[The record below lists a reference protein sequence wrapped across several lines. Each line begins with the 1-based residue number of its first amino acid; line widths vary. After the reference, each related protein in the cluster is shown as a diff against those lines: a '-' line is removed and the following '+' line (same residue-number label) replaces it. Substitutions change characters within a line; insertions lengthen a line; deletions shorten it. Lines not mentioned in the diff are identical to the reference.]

1 MRILL
6 VEDDETIA
14 AIVSKF
20 LQKQHYVLDIA
31 IDGELGWDFVEA
43 YTYDLILLDVMLPKL
58 DGMSLCRKIRNAG
71 LQMPILLLTAKQT
84 SDDKVM
90 GLDVGADD
98 YLVKPFDLKE
108 LAARIRAL
116 LRRGGSILAPL
127 LEWGDL
133 YLDPSSCLTTYRG
146 RAINLSNKEYSLLEL
161 FLRNS
166 RRILNRNMILD
177 HLWAGEDV
185 PTEDTVKA
193 HIKGLRR
200 KFRAIG
206 APEDLIENIYGIG
219 YRLKALNSSVDRIT
233 PQIILAGLTND
244 LEHYLENRLASC
256 LLTFSNTSSTTLAS
270 LEEGNWQLLVLDQML
285 LTPQIVKVLNDA
297 YSRLKQSNQLIIY
310 CLESDGVKYLPQK
323 ILGQLLF
330 YPFEAQELVHIIAEN
345 LSLSLPPETLEE
357 TPKQNL
363 AQNLTQLTSI
373 SLPEPSPLLDIAT
386 QRLHDRPPTPEL
398 ESNIAALWDKFKD
411 KIHQRL
417 VVLET
422 AKTAYLEGEITPEL
436 QEQVIS
442 ESHKLA
448 GSLGT
453 FGFPLGTQL
462 ARKIE
467 DLFLENPNLSALQQ
481 QKFIKLLAHLQEVVQ
496 SPPISAA
503 SKIQDAKT
511 PKIALNNFSFYGSNP
526 HLLIVEDDQ
535 ELAQGLAL
543 EASSWGM
550 QVEVIHSISQ
560 ARLAI
565 AAHPPNLV
573 LLDLVFPEAEET
585 GLQLL
590 QELSSAILPIPAIVL
605 TLRDSFPSRLEVA
618 RLGGCGFLAK
628 PITPPQ
634 VMQSVV
640 QVLQQNYLGHFK
652 VMVVDDDPT
661 IFETLVMYLKA
672 SELQLVNLEDPRNFW
687 ETLESSAPD
696 LLILDINMPYING
709 IELCRVIRNDPYWSS
724 LPVLFISSQDD
735 KSTVQQV
742 FGVGADDFIS
752 KPLSEN
758 AVVTRVLNR
767 LQRLNVMRSLSEV
780 DLLTGMANRRKFTV
794 DWERS
799 LRLAMRNVESLC
811 LAILDLDNFK
821 VVNDRYGHEMG
832 DRVLQ
837 EVGRLLLRSF
847 RQEDLVARW
856 GGEEF
861 IVSWYGITKE
871 VASQRLEK
879 VLTDIRAL
887 EFTAKNGQTFG
898 ITFSAGIVQYPED
911 GDKFPLLYHRADHLL
926 YQAKQMGR
934 DRILYA

>member
-14 AIVSKF
+14 AIVSDF

-31 IDGELGWDFVEA
+31 IDGELGWDFVDT

-58 DGMSLCRKIRNAG
+58 DGMNLCRKIRDAG
-71 LQMPILLLTAKQT
+71 LQMPILLLTARQT

-116 LRRGGSILAPL
+116 LRRGGSTLAPL

-133 YLDPSSCLTTYRG
+133 YLDPSSCLVTYKG

-166 RRILNRNMILD
+166 RRILNRSMILD

-185 PTEDTVKA
+185 PMEDTVKA

-244 LEHYLENRLASC
+244 LEHYLEESLASC
-256 LLTFSNTSSTTLAS
+256 LLTFSNTSSATLAS

-285 LTPQIVKVLNDA
+285 LTPQIVKVLNNA
-297 YSRLKQSNQLIIY
+297 YSRLKQGNQLIIY
-310 CLESDGVKYLPQK
+310 CLERDGVEYLPRK

-330 YPFEAQELVHIIAEN
+330 YPFEAPELVHIIAEN

-357 TPKQNL
+357 TPKQNS
-363 AQNLTQLTSI
+363 AQNLTQLPSI
-373 SLPEPSPLLDIAT
+373 SPPEPSPLP
-386 QRLHDRPPTPEL
+386 DRPPTSEL
-398 ESNIAALWDKFKD
+398 ESNIATLWDKFKD

-436 QEQVIS
+436 QQQVIS
-442 ESHKLA
+442 EAHKLA

-467 DLFLENPNLSALQQ
+467 DIFLENPNLSDLHQQ
-481 QKFIKLLAHLQEVVQ
+481 EFIKLLEHLQELLQ
-496 SPPISAA
+496 SPPPSAA
-503 SKIQDAKT
+503 SEIRETKI
-511 PKIALNNFSFYGSNP
+511 PEIALNNFSFYGSNP
-526 HLLIVEDDQ
+526 HLLVVEDDQ

-550 QVEVIHSISQ
+550 QVEVIHCISQ

-565 AAHPPNLV
+565 AAHPPDLV
-573 LLDLVFPEAEET
+573 LLDIVFPEAEET

-590 QELSSAILPIPAIVL
+590 QELSNAIPPIPAIVL

-628 PITPPQ
+628 PITPNQ

-661 IFETLVMYLKA
+661 IFETLVMYLK
-672 SELQLVNLEDPRNFW
+672 SSKLQLVYLEDPRNFW

-709 IELCRVIRNDPYWSS
+709 IELCRVIRNDPHWSS
-724 LPVLFISSQDD
+724 LPVLFISNQADRA
-735 KSTVQQV
+735 TVQQV

-752 KPLSEN
+752 KPLSEDT
-758 AVVTRVLNR
+758 VVTRILNR
-767 LQRLNVMRSLSEV
+767 LQRLNMMRSLSEV
-780 DLLTGMANRRKFTV
+780 DLLTGMANRRKFTS

-799 LRLAMRNVESLC
+799 LRLAMRNAESLC

-871 VASQRLEK
+871 EASQRLEK

-911 GDKFPLLYHRADHLL
+911 GDKFPPLYHRADHLL

>member
-14 AIVSKF
+14 AIVSDF

-31 IDGELGWDFVEA
+31 IDGELGWDFVDT

-58 DGMSLCRKIRNAG
+58 DGMNLCRKIRDAG
-71 LQMPILLLTAKQT
+71 LQMPILLLTARQT

-116 LRRGGSILAPL
+116 LRRGGSTLAPL

-133 YLDPSSCLTTYRG
+133 YLDPSSCLVTYKG

-166 RRILNRNMILD
+166 RRILNRSMILD

-185 PTEDTVKA
+185 PMEDTVKA

-244 LEHYLENRLASC
+244 LEHYLEESLASC
-256 LLTFSNTSSTTLAS
+256 LLTFSNTSSATLAS

-285 LTPQIVKVLNDA
+285 LTPQIVKVLNNA
-297 YSRLKQSNQLIIY
+297 YSRLKQGNQLIIY
-310 CLESDGVKYLPQK
+310 CLERDGVEYLPRK

-330 YPFEAQELVHIIAEN
+330 YPFEAPELVHIIAEN

-357 TPKQNL
+357 TPKQNS
-363 AQNLTQLTSI
+363 AQNLTQLPSI
-373 SLPEPSPLLDIAT
+373 SPPEPSPLP
-386 QRLHDRPPTPEL
+386 DRPPTSEL
-398 ESNIAALWDKFKD
+398 ESNIATLWDKFKD

-436 QEQVIS
+436 QQQVIS
-442 ESHKLA
+442 EAHKLA

-467 DLFLENPNLSALQQ
+467 DLFLENLSLSDLHQQ
-481 QKFIKLLAHLQEVVQ
+481 EFMKLLEHLQELLQ
-496 SPPISAA
+496 SPPPSAA
-503 SKIQDAKT
+503 SEIRET
-511 PKIALNNFSFYGSNP
+511 RIPEIALNNFSFYGSNP
-526 HLLIVEDDQ
+526 HLLVVEDDQ

-550 QVEVIHSISQ
+550 QVEVIHCISQ

-565 AAHPPNLV
+565 AAHPPDLV
-573 LLDLVFPEAEET
+573 LLDIVFPEAEET

-590 QELSSAILPIPAIVL
+590 QELSNAIPPIPAIVL

-628 PITPPQ
+628 PITPNQ

-661 IFETLVMYLKA
+661 IFETLVMYLK
-672 SELQLVNLEDPRNFW
+672 SSKLQLVYLEDPRNFW

-709 IELCRVIRNDPYWSS
+709 IELCRVIRNDPHWSS
-724 LPVLFISSQDD
+724 LPVLFISNQADRA
-735 KSTVQQV
+735 TVQQV

-752 KPLSEN
+752 KPLSEDT
-758 AVVTRVLNR
+758 VVTRILNR
-767 LQRLNVMRSLSEV
+767 LQRLNMMRSLSEV
-780 DLLTGMANRRKFTV
+780 DLLTGMANRRKFTS

-799 LRLAMRNVESLC
+799 LRLAMRNAESLC

-871 VASQRLEK
+871 EASQRLEK

-911 GDKFPLLYHRADHLL
+911 GDKFPPLYHRADHLL

>member
-14 AIVSKF
+14 AIVSDF
-20 LQKQHYVLDIA
+20 LQKQHYVLDVA
-31 IDGELGWDFVEA
+31 IDGELGWNFVDT

-133 YLDPSSCLTTYRG
+133 YLDPSSCLVTYKG

-166 RRILNRNMILD
+166 RRILNRSMILD

-206 APEDLIENIYGIG
+206 APEDLIKNIYGIG

-256 LLTFSNTSSTTLAS
+256 LLTFSNTSSATLAS

-285 LTPQIVKVLNDA
+285 LTPQIVKVLNNA
-297 YSRLKQSNQLIIY
+297 YSRLKQGNQLIIY
-310 CLESDGVKYLPQK
+310 CLERDGVEYLPQK

-345 LSLSLPPETLEE
+345 LSLSLPPETLEKN
-357 TPKQNL
+357 PKQNL
-363 AQNLTQLTSI
+363 KLLPPTF
-373 SLPEPSPLLDIAT
+373 LPEPSPLP
-386 QRLHDRPPTPEL
+386 DRPPTSEL
-398 ESNIAALWDKFKD
+398 ESNIATLWDKFKD

-436 QEQVIS
+436 QQQVIS
-442 ESHKLA
+442 EAHKLA

-467 DLFLENPNLSALQQ
+467 DLFLENLSLSDLHQQ
-481 QKFIKLLAHLQEVVQ
+481 EFMKLLEHLQELLQ
-496 SPPISAA
+496 SPPPSAA
-503 SKIQDAKT
+503 SEIRETKI
-511 PKIALNNFSFYGSNP
+511 PEIALNNFSFYGSNP
-526 HLLIVEDDQ
+526 QLLIVEDDQ

-550 QVEVIHSISQ
+550 QVEVIHCISQ

-565 AAHPPNLV
+565 AAHPPDLV
-573 LLDLVFPEAEET
+573 LLDIVFPEAEET

-590 QELSSAILPIPAIVL
+590 QELSNAIPPIPAIIL

-628 PITPPQ
+628 PVTPNQ

-640 QVLQQNYLGHFK
+640 QVVQQNYLGHFK
-652 VMVVDDDPT
+652 VMIVDDDPT
-661 IFETLVMYLKA
+661 IFETLVMYLKS
-672 SELQLVNLEDPRNFW
+672 SELQLVYLEDPRNFW

-696 LLILDINMPYING
+696 LLILDIKMPYING
-709 IELCRVIRNDPYWSS
+709 IELCRVIRNDPHWSS

-735 KSTVQQV
+735 QSTVQQV

-752 KPLSEN
+752 KPLSEDT
-758 AVVTRVLNR
+758 VVTRVLNR
-767 LQRLNVMRSLSEV
+767 LQRLNMMRSLSEV
-780 DLLTGMANRRKFTV
+780 DLLTGMANRRKFTG

-799 LRLAMRNVESLC
+799 LRLVMRNAESLC

-871 VASQRLEK
+871 EASQRLEK
-879 VLTDIRAL
+879 VLADIRAL

-911 GDKFPLLYHRADHLL
+911 GDKFPPLYHRADHLL

>member
-14 AIVSKF
+14 AIVSDF
-20 LQKQHYVLDIA
+20 LQKQHYVLDVA
-31 IDGELGWDFVEA
+31 IDGELGWNFVDT

-133 YLDPSSCLTTYRG
+133 YLDPSSCLVTYKG
-146 RAINLSNKEYSLLEL
+146 RDINLSNKEYSLLEL

-166 RRILNRNMILD
+166 RRILNRSMILD

-256 LLTFSNTSSTTLAS
+256 LLTFSNTSSATLAS

-285 LTPQIVKVLNDA
+285 LTPQIVKVLNNA
-297 YSRLKQSNQLIIY
+297 YSRLKQGNQLIIY
-310 CLESDGVKYLPQK
+310 CLERDGVEYLPQK

-357 TPKQNL
+357 IPKQNS
-363 AQNLTQLTSI
+363 AQNLTQLPSI
-373 SLPEPSPLLDIAT
+373 SLPEPSPLP
-386 QRLHDRPPTPEL
+386 DRPPTSEL
-398 ESNIAALWDKFKD
+398 ESNIATLWDKFKD

-436 QEQVIS
+436 QQQVIS
-442 ESHKLA
+442 EAHKLA

-467 DLFLENPNLSALQQ
+467 DLFLENLSLSDLHQQ
-481 QKFIKLLAHLQEVVQ
+481 EFMKLLEHLQELLQ
-496 SPPISAA
+496 SPPPSA
-503 SKIQDAKT
+503 SEIRETKI
-511 PKIALNNFSFYGSNP
+511 PEIALNNFSFYGSNP
-526 HLLIVEDDQ
+526 QLLIVEDDQ

-550 QVEVIHSISQ
+550 QVEVIHCISQ

-565 AAHPPNLV
+565 AAHPPDLV
-573 LLDLVFPEAEET
+573 LLDIVFPEAEET

-590 QELSSAILPIPAIVL
+590 QELSNAIPPIPAIIL

-628 PITPPQ
+628 PVTPNQ

-640 QVLQQNYLGHFK
+640 QVVQQNYLGHFK
-652 VMVVDDDPT
+652 VMIVDDDPT
-661 IFETLVMYLKA
+661 IFETLVMYLKS
-672 SELQLVNLEDPRNFW
+672 SELQLVYLEDPRNFW

-696 LLILDINMPYING
+696 LLILDIKMPYING
-709 IELCRVIRNDPYWSS
+709 IELCRVIRNDPHWSS
-724 LPVLFISSQDD
+724 LPVLFISNQADRA
-735 KSTVQQV
+735 TVQQV

-752 KPLSEN
+752 KPLSEDT
-758 AVVTRVLNR
+758 VVTRVLNR
-767 LQRLNVMRSLSEV
+767 LQRLNMMRSLSEV
-780 DLLTGMANRRKFTV
+780 DLLTGMANRRKFTG

-799 LRLAMRNVESLC
+799 LRLVMRNAESLC

-871 VASQRLEK
+871 EASQRLEK
-879 VLTDIRAL
+879 VLADIRAL

-911 GDKFPLLYHRADHLL
+911 GDKFPPLYHRADHLL

>member
-14 AIVSKF
+14 AIVSDF
-20 LQKQHYVLDIA
+20 LQKQHYVLDVA
-31 IDGELGWDFVEA
+31 IDGELGWDFIDA

-58 DGMSLCRKIRNAG
+58 DGMSLCHKIRNAG
-71 LQMPILLLTAKQT
+71 MQMPILLLTAKQT

-98 YLVKPFDLKE
+98 YLVKPFDLEE

-116 LRRGGSILAPL
+116 LRRGSSALAPL
-127 LEWGDL
+127 LEWGEL
-133 YLDPSSCLTTYRG
+133 YLDPSSCLVTYAG
-146 RAINLSNKEYSLLEL
+146 QVVNLSNKEYSLLEL

-177 HLWAGEDV
+177 HLWAGDDV

-200 KFRAIG
+200 KFRTVG
-206 APEDLIENIYGIG
+206 APEDLIENVYGIG

-233 PQIILAGLTND
+233 PRIILAGLTAD
-244 LEHYLENRLASC
+244 LAHYLENRLASC
-256 LLTFSNTSSTTLAS
+256 LLTFSSTSDTTLTS

-297 YSRLKQSNQLIIY
+297 YSRLKQGNQLIIY
-310 CLESDGVKYLPQK
+310 CLEKDGVKYLPQK
-323 ILGQLLF
+323 ILGQLIF

-345 LSLSLPPETLEE
+345 LSLDLPPETLE
-357 TPKQNL
+357 QN
-363 AQNLTQLTSI
+363 QPQSQPENLPLQLPVSRT
-373 SLPEPSPLLDIAT
+373 EPSLI
-386 QRLHDRPPTPEL
+386 HDRTPNSEL
-398 ESNIAALWDKFKD
+398 DTNIAALWNKFKD

-422 AKTAYLEGEITPEL
+422 AKVAYLTGEITPKL
-436 QEQVIS
+436 REQVIL
-442 ESHKLA
+442 EAHKLA

-467 DLFLENPNLSALQQ
+467 DLFLENLSLSPLQQ

-496 SPPISAA
+496 SPPIPA
-503 SKIQDAKT
+503 SREIPDAKIS
-511 PKIALNNFSFYGSNP
+511 KVALSNFSFYANNP

-535 ELAQGLAL
+535 ELAQGLAI

-550 QVEVIHSISQ
+550 RVEVIHHISQ

-565 AAHPPNLV
+565 AAHPPDLV
-573 LLDLVFPEAEET
+573 LLDLVFPEAEAT
-585 GLQLL
+585 GLELL
-590 QELSSAILPIPAIVL
+590 QELSNATPPIPAIVL

-618 RLGGCGFLAK
+618 RLGGCGFLSK
-628 PITPPQ
+628 PVTPNQ

-640 QVLQQNYLGHFK
+640 QVVQQNYLGHFK

-661 IFETLVMYLKA
+661 IFEILVTYLKA
-672 SELQLVNLEDPRNFW
+672 SELQLVYLEDPRNFW

-709 IELCRVIRNDPYWSS
+709 IELCRVIRNDPNWSS

-735 KSTVQQV
+735 ISTVQQV
-742 FGVGADDFIS
+742 FRVGADDFIS
-752 KPLSEN
+752 KPFSEN
-758 AVVTRVLNR
+758 TVVTRVLNR
-767 LQRLNVMRSLSEV
+767 LQRLNMMRSLSEV
-780 DLLTGMANRRKFTV
+780 DLLTGLANRRKFTV

-799 LRLAMRNVESLC
+799 LRLAMRNTKSLC

-821 VVNDRYGHEMG
+821 VVNDRHGHEMG

-837 EVGRLLLRSF
+837 EVGRLLLHSF

-861 IVSWYGITKE
+861 IISWYGITRE
-871 VASQRLEK
+871 EASQRLEK
-879 VLTDIRAL
+879 VLADIRAL
-887 EFTAKNGQTFG
+887 KFTAENGHIFG
-898 ITFSAGIVQYPED
+898 ITFSAGIVQYPEE

-934 DRILYA
+934 DRILYT